1 MLRKLSILFAA
12 VTVGLLVLV
21 KVFIYPDCFSF
32 DAHDE
37 ANHAFPGLHV
47 TQEAIRA
54 GELPTINFYNNFGAP
69 LLGDALTYPFSLQ
82 SVTYYF
88 LDGHLAMT
96 VNRFAVAIATV
107 ITAFGF
113 FRIYLATFPA
123 LICAVLIF
131 FNPVAFWYPV
141 HQYQMAA
148 PFFFGS
154 FYLLNK
160 FILHRSALCFIWLFV
175 LFCALIL
182 SVSINHVVLMVPFL
196 LTWTFCRNGFRVDRI
211 FLAPVVA
218 LVCAVIF
225 SYPQT
230 LEFVQSFLTS
240 ARAGEGV
247 YDNILTNSRE
257 LFLGLIIPPG
267 EWIAYNY
274 GAQLQV
280 TSYLSMP
287 VMLAVVAGAWLIRKK
302 STRKQ
307 VGLFVCGIVPTV
319 IAIVLYMSPA
329 LRFSIPLVKSMDI
342 SRVWWFSI
350 PFCYVYVGYFIAY
363 VRLGR
368 LPPQLAVC
376 LLAVSAATLA
386 TIHLVPETAEVSAL
400 HSVCLLLV
408 MLGAGAILIRW
419 RIAAPMDRR
428 ANVLAG
434 VGGVLLTGSLILT
447 PVPVMTRVLGLNTG
461 MCAGTQYSTNFAA
474 SRFAPYSLIGLMEKG
489 HRLATEV
496 HTHKGHDLRV
506 ASEGVLGSDARGIVV
521 DRKFGKYL
529 EDKRLVTVDQV
540 PYGYYFS
547 RPWQTDELSRLGI
560 RYLLVG
566 GSSDAELEGKK
577 WKRLGTADGLSLYE
591 NPVKPTPVYL
601 VKQDSDAPIFV
612 RDYIFL
618 PNQVEINLSTIP
630 SASTLVLTILNRPG
644 FEAQIDGRKAEIVTR
659 NGLISVDVRPGDSL
673 VKIRHHP
680 YAWYHVVIGAGLA
693 VLIAVLFGWWLSDHR
708 IGENRISGK
717 RNKNLSA
724 Q

>member
-1 MLRKLSILFAA
+1 MLRKLAIVFAA
-12 VTVGLLVLV
+12 VSVGLLILV

-47 TQEAIRA
+47 AQQAIRA
-54 GELPTINFYNNFGAP
+54 GQLPTINFYNNFGAP
-69 LLGDALTYPFSLQ
+69 LLGDALTYPFALQ
-82 SVTYYF
+82 SLTYYF

-96 VNRFAVAIATV
+96 VNRFVIAIATV

-113 FRIYLATFPA
+113 FRIYLASFPA
-123 LICAVLIF
+123 LVCAVLIY

-154 FYLLNK
+154 FFLLNK
-160 FILHRSALCFIWLFV
+160 FILHRSVPYFAALFV

-196 LTWTFCRNGFRVDRI
+196 LTWTFCRNGFRIDRI
-211 FLAPVVA
+211 FLAPIVA
-218 LVCAVIF
+218 LAGAVVL

-230 LEFVQSFLTS
+230 LEFVQSFVAS
-240 ARAGEGV
+240 ARADEGV
-247 YDNILTNSRE
+247 YDSILTNMRE
-257 LFLGLIIPPG
+257 LFLGLVVPPG

-287 VMLAVVAGAWLIRKK
+287 VILAIATGVWLIR
-302 STRKQ
+302 RKIAWKQ
-307 VGLFVCGIVPTV
+307 TSLLFCGIVPTLL
-319 IAIVLYMSPA
+319 AIMLYMSPA

-350 PFCYVYVGYFIAY
+350 PFCYVYVGYFIVYA
-363 VRLGR
+363 RLGR
-368 LPPQLAVC
+368 MPPYLAALL
-376 LLAVSAATLA
+376 LLAASVTLV
-386 TIHLVPETAEVSAL
+386 TIHLLPETAEVSPL
-400 HSVCLLLV
+400 HSICLLLAI
-408 MLGAGAILIRW
+408 LGAGAMLIR
-419 RIAAPMDRR
+419 RGAAAPIDSRTK
-428 ANVLAG
+428 AIAG
-434 VGGVLLTGSLILT
+434 VGGALLIGSLVLT
-447 PVPVMTRVLGLNTG
+447 PVPVMARVLGLNSGT
-461 MCAGTQYSTNFAA
+461 CAGTQYSTNFAA
-474 SRFAPYSLIGLMEKG
+474 SRFAPYSLIDLMEKG
-489 HRLATEV
+489 HRLATEI

-506 ASEGVLGSDARGIVV
+506 ASEGILGSDARGIVV
-521 DRKFGKYL
+521 DGRFGKYL

-547 RPWQTDELSRLGI
+547 RPWQTDELTRLGI

-577 WKRLGTADGLSLYE
+577 WRRLGTADGLSLYE

-601 VKQDSDAPIFV
+601 VKSDSSAPRFIREYRFV
-612 RDYIFL
+612 
-618 PNQVEINLSTIP
+618 PNQANIQLPVIA
-630 SASTLVLTILNRPG
+630 SAATLVLTIVHRPG
-644 FEAQIDGRKAEIVTR
+644 FEAQIDGRTAAIATR
-659 NGLISVDVRPGDSL
+659 NGMISLDVRPGDSV

-680 YAWYHVVIGAGLA
+680 YAWYHVIIGAVVAILM
-693 VLIAVLFGWWLSDHR
+693 AVLFGWWLSSR
-708 IGENRISGK
+708 RVAGK
-717 RNKNLSA
+717 KG
-724 Q
+724 